1 MPKKGVRAT
10 FHLIPTCWRLLF
22 LQILTPYC
30 YRLSQRPLPPL
41 LRRVATPLES
51 TRFGPIPP
59 SEDPRLSLYPVH
71 LSAPEKSCISSLP
84 GTSTPSS
91 SIPWALRA
99 PSRLLKT
106 TIHWCSSLTE
116 ELTSQWSRKLAK
128 NSIASRSQESTPS
141 LDPTASRRHT
151 SWSPLSKM
159 PWTSPTR
166 SVLCESDWS
175 PINRTRSQCEYF
187 DVFRRYP
194 LFFPKIFLL
203 TQTLFSNII
212 YWLFAYTVSLLNI

>member
-10 FHLIPTCWRLLF
+10 FDLIPTCWRLF
-22 LQILTPYC
+22 NRRILTTYC

-59 SEDPRLSLYPVH
+59 SEDPRLSLCPVPPSTPEEACR
-71 LSAPEKSCISSLP
+71 LSQP

-91 SIPWALRA
+91 STPWALRA
-99 PSRLLKT
+99 PSRPLKT

-128 NSIASRSQESTPS
+128 NSIASRSLELTPS
-141 LDPTASRRHT
+141 SDPTASRRLT
-151 SWSPLSKM
+151 SWSPRIRTL
-159 PWTSPTR
+159 WISPTR
-166 SVLCESDWS
+166 SVLCES
-175 PINRTRSQCEYF
+175 
-187 DVFRRYP
+187 
-194 LFFPKIFLL
+194 
-203 TQTLFSNII
+203 
-212 YWLFAYTVSLLNI
+212 A

>member
-10 FHLIPTCWRLLF
+10 FDLIPTCWRLF
-22 LQILTPYC
+22 NRQILTTYC

-59 SEDPRLSLYPVH
+59 SEDPRLSLCPVPP
-71 LSAPEKSCISSLP
+71 STPEEAFSSSQP

-91 SIPWALRA
+91 STPWALRA

-128 NSIASRSQESTPS
+128 NSTASRSQESTPS
-141 LDPTASRRHT
+141 LDPMVSRRLT
-151 SWSPLSKM
+151 LWSLPSKTPL
-159 PWTSPTR
+159 TSPTR
-166 SVLCESDWS
+166 SVLCESAQL
-175 PINRTRSQCEYF
+175 ILCAARSHF
-187 DVFRRYP
+187 
-194 LFFPKIFLL
+194 
-203 TQTLFSNII
+203 
-212 YWLFAYTVSLLNI
+212 

>member
-10 FHLIPTCWRLLF
+10 FDLIPTCWRLF
-22 LQILTPYC
+22 NRQILTTYC

-59 SEDPRLSLYPVH
+59 SEDPRLSLCPVPPSTPEEACR
-71 LSAPEKSCISSLP
+71 LSQP

-91 SIPWALRA
+91 STPWALRA

-128 NSIASRSQESTPS
+128 NSTASRSLESTPS
-141 LDPTASRRHT
+141 WDPMASRRHT
-151 SWSPLSKM
+151 WWFLPSRTPL
-159 PWTSPTR
+159 TSPTR
-166 SVLCESDWS
+166 SVLCESA
-175 PINRTRSQCEYF
+175 R
-187 DVFRRYP
+187 
-194 LFFPKIFLL
+194 
-203 TQTLFSNII
+203 
-212 YWLFAYTVSLLNI
+212 